1 MNPYK
6 SIRLSAEQKSKMV
19 QTIQQ
24 TSKNKKKLNVR
35 FIIYPAFIATAL
47 FLVFLWSNGSTT
59 QPITVNQ
66 AMSEVFD
73 RDGTWTHDPFII
85 RTIFL
90 WTVSLSILMAT
101 YLVLIITAMNP
112 KNSIH
117 FQSIRY
123 VNEKMKSRKVLGIA
137 IMPIVIL
144 LVYTCLVLI
153 SPWPILVLQAVILLL
168 TVAFYFY
175 LFAFCVRKS
184 ELEHKCPYCQKAL
197 TKKEITWAK
206 KCGSC
211 KNKFEIRAIE
221 AIQPVFII
229 MSHLPFILM
238 DFNRYLLMGYSILMI
253 LAMIKVLQRH
263 KKVEQS
269 K

>member
-6 SIRLSAEQKSKMV
+6 SIHLTAEQKHKMARS
-19 QTIQQ
+19 IQQ
-24 TSKNKKKLNVR
+24 PSKDKKKLNVR

-47 FLVFLWSNGSTT
+47 FLTFLWSNGNPTK
-59 QPITVNQ
+59 PITVNQ
-66 AMSEVFD
+66 ATSEVFN
-73 RDGTWTHDPFII
+73 RNWTHEAFIK
-85 RTIFL
+85 RTIVL
-90 WTVSLSILMAT
+90 WTVSLALLMAT
-101 YLVLIITAMNP
+101 YLALIITAINP

-168 TVAFYFY
+168 TVSFYFY
-175 LFAFCVRKS
+175 LSAFCVRKS
-184 ELEHKCPYCQKAL
+184 ELEHKCPYCHKTL

-211 KNKFEIRAIE
+211 KSAFDIRANDTI
-221 AIQPVFII
+221 PII
-229 MSHLPFILM
+229 MVSLSFFPFVLL
-238 DFNRYLLMGYSILMI
+238 DFNRYLLMGHSILII
-253 LAMIKVLQRH
+253 LAMIKILLRH
-263 KKVEQS
+263 LKYAQLK
-269 K
+269 